1 MHQLFVDLVPE
12 PGQRLALEGDERHYL
27 GRALRARPGE
37 RFRLADPDGRA
48 AVAVLE
54 SFQGDTAWLL
64 VEAESADPA
73 DPFQPH
79 LLLCPPKGDALDS
92 ALEQAV
98 QLGVASVQLLR
109 SERTLA
115 NLDGAPLQPAKLE
128 RRLREACRQCL
139 RAQVPVLK
147 PWQPLAAALAE
158 PREGSKIFL
167 SERGG
172 ISLKAALP
180 PVGSKVHLLIGPE
193 GGFTAQELSIGMAA
207 GWQAVSL
214 GPRALKVPTAVAVT
228 LGGLQVL
235 AEAVMEHGADLA

>member
-37 RFRLADPDGRA
+37 RFRVADPDGRA

-64 VEAESADPA
+64 VEAESLDPQ

-98 QLGVASVQLLR
+98 QLGVASIQLVR

-115 NLDGAPLQPAKLE
+115 NLDGSPLQPAKLE
-128 RRLREACRQCL
+128 RRIREAARQCL
-139 RAQVPVLK
+139 RAQLPVLK
-147 PWQPLAAALAE
+147 TWQPLAAALAA
-158 PREGSKIFL
+158 PREGAKIFL

-172 ISLKAALP
+172 VSLKAALP
-180 PVGSKVHLLIGPE
+180 PAGSAVHLLIGPE
-193 GGFTAQELSIGMAA
+193 GGFTGQELSIGIAA

-235 AEAVMEHGADLA
+235 AEAVMESGGESA

>member
-1 MHQLFVDLVPE
+1 MHQLYVDLVPE
-12 PGQRLALEGDERHYL
+12 PGQRVALEGDERHYL

-54 SFQGDTAWLL
+54 SFQGDTAWML
-64 VEAESADPA
+64 VEAESTDSG
-73 DPFQPH
+73 DPFEPH

-98 QLGVASVQLLR
+98 QLGAASIQLVR

-115 NLDGAPLQPAKLE
+115 NPDSSALQPAKLE
-128 RRLREACRQCL
+128 RRLREAARQCL
-139 RAQVPVLK
+139 RAKVPVLK
-147 PWQPLAAALAE
+147 PWQPLSAALAA
-158 PREGSKIFL
+158 PRDGAKIFL

-172 ISLKAALP
+172 VSLKAALP
-180 PVGSKVHLLIGPE
+180 PVGSAVHLLIGPE
-193 GGFTAQELSIGMAA
+193 GGFTAQELSFGLEQ
-207 GWQAVSL
+207 GWRAVSL

-235 AEAVMEHGADLA
+235 AEAVMEHGGTSA

>member
-1 MHQLFVDLVPE
+1 MHQLYVDLVPE

-54 SFQGDTAWLL
+54 SFQGDTAWLV
-64 VEAESADPA
+64 VEAESADPS

-79 LLLCPPKGDALDS
+79 LLLCPPKGDALEA

-98 QLGVASVQLLR
+98 QLGVASIQLVR

-115 NLDGAPLQPAKLE
+115 NLDGGPLQPAKLE
-128 RRLREACRQCL
+128 RRLREAARQCL
-139 RAQVPVLK
+139 RAKLPALQA
-147 PWQPLAAALAE
+147 WQPLAAALAA
-158 PREGSKIFL
+158 PREGAKIFL

-172 ISLKAALP
+172 MSLKAALP
-180 PVGSKVHLLIGPE
+180 PVGSAVHLLIGPE
-193 GGFTAQELSIGMAA
+193 GGFTSQELSIGLEA

-235 AEAVMEHGADLA
+235 AEAVMDHGGESA

>member
-1 MHQLFVDLVPE
+1 MTDPFGQASMHQLFVDRVPE
-12 PGQRLALEGDERHYL
+12 NGQRLALEGDERHYL

-64 VEAESADPA
+64 VESESVDPG

-98 QLGVASVQLLR
+98 QLGVASVQLCR

-115 NLDGAPLQPAKLE
+115 NLEGAALQTAKLE
-128 RRLREACRQCL
+128 RRLREAARQCL
-139 RAQVPVLK
+139 RAKLPVLK
-147 PWQPLAAALAE
+147 AWQPLAAALNA
-158 PREGSKIFL
+158 PRDGAKIFL

-172 ISLKAALP
+172 VSLKAALP
-180 PVGSKVHLLIGPE
+180 PAGSAVHLLIG
-193 GGFTAQELSIGMAA
+193 
-207 GWQAVSL
+207 
-214 GPRALKVPTAVAVT
+214 
-228 LGGLQVL
+228 
-235 AEAVMEHGADLA
+235 